1 MIDTHAHLDFS
12 DFDADREAI
21 VTRASD
27 AGVHTIINIA
37 TDFDSCERV
46 LALAEAHESMYAV
59 LGVHPHDASGW
70 EGERSSG
77 RLARLAAHPR
87 VVGIGEI
94 GLDYYRD
101 RSPRPDQK
109 RAFVDQIAVARRCRL
124 PIIIHNREA
133 FGDIF
138 ETLLETEAY
147 KVGGVLHCFSESP
160 EAAQKTI
167 DLGFYISVNGILTFK
182 NATMAAVGQAV
193 RLDRILLET
202 DCPYLAPQ
210 PHRGQRNEPA
220 YVALVAEALAT
231 IRGITVDEVARVTDE
246 NAARLFRLSPGAAA
260 QRLSGHTENET
271 PIR

>member
-1 MIDTHAHLDFS
+1 MIDTHAHLDFP
-12 DFDADREAI
+12 DFDTDREAI
-21 VTRASD
+21 VTRATA

-46 LALAEAHESMYAV
+46 LALAEAHPNMYAV

-70 EGERSSG
+70 EGERSST
-77 RLARLAAHPR
+77 RLARLAAHPQA
-87 VVGIGEI
+87 VGIGEI

-109 RAFVDQIAVARRCRL
+109 RAFVDQVAVARRCRL
-124 PIIIHNREA
+124 PIVIHNREA

-138 ETLLETEAY
+138 ATLLETKAY
-147 KVGGVLHCFSESP
+147 EVGGVFHCFSESP

-167 DLGFYISVNGILTFK
+167 DLGFHISVNGIITFK
-182 NATMAAVGQAV
+182 NATMAAVGQAA

-202 DCPYLAPQ
+202 DCPFLAPH
-210 PHRGQRNEPA
+210 PHRGKRNEPA

-231 IRGITVDEVARVTDE
+231 VRGITVDEVARVTDE
-246 NAARLFRLSPGAAA
+246 NAVRLFRLTHDAAGKPA
-260 QRLSGHTENET
+260 GGHADHEA
-271 PIR
+271 PIG